1 MDTSL
6 SPSEFHI
13 VNAAAFAAK
22 GDQRSLRQALEA
34 GLDAGVSINEFK
46 EILVQLY
53 AYCGFPRSLN
63 ALQTLRKLVDA
74 RGGKD
79 SEGPQPTPFPKTDM
93 LALGDANQTKLIG
106 REIKGGLFDFAPAID
121 EYLKSHLFGDIFAR
135 DNVSWKVREMATVA
149 MLAARHNVDA
159 QLKGHISIAK
169 NNGVSDE
176 QIEDIVSIARGG
188 QGGAPRTG
196 VFPTGEPNTAYAG
209 YFSGKSWLAALTRD
223 GSLNTSI
230 ANVTFE
236 PGCRNNWHSHSG
248 GQILI
253 GTGGSGWYQE
263 RGKQAIRILPG
274 TVVEIPQNAEHW
286 HGAAPDSWF
295 SHLAITCNP
304 ETNKS
309 TWLEPVSD
317 EDYQAATARRPK

>member
-6 SPSEFHI
+6 STNEFHM
-13 VNAAAFAAK
+13 VNVSAFAAK

-34 GLDAGVSINEFK
+34 GLDAGVTVNEFK

-63 ALQTLRKLVDA
+63 ALQTLRKLVES

-79 SEGPQPTPFPKTDM
+79 LEGVLPSPFPKDDI
-93 LALGDANQTKLIG
+93 LALGGTNQTKLIG
-106 REIKGGLFDFAPAID
+106 KEIKGGLFDFAPAIG
-121 EYLKSHLFGDIFAR
+121 EFLKAHLFGDIFAR

-176 QIEDIVSIARGG
+176 QIDEIVSLARGG
-188 QGGAPRTG
+188 QGGAPQTG
-196 VFPTGEPNTAYAG
+196 VFPSGTPNTAYAA
-209 YFSGKSWLAALTRD
+209 YFSGKSWLAPLTQN
-223 GSLNTSI
+223 GSLNTPI

-236 PGCRNNWHSHSG
+236 PGCRNNWHSHTG

-263 RGKQAIRILPG
+263 RGKQAVRILPG
-274 TVVEIPQNAEHW
+274 TVVEIPQNVEHW

-304 ETNKS
+304 ETNRS
-309 TWLEPVSD
+309 TWLEPVSE
-317 EDYQAATARRPK
+317 EDYKAAVKR